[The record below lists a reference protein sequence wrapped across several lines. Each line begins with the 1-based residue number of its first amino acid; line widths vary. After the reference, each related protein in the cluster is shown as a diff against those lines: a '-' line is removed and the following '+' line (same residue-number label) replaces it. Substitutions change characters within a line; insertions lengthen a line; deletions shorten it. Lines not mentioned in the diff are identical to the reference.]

1 VTAWD
6 CQAEDF
12 PIVYFIGFRVRKIE
26 DETPPPPPVPAT
38 ERDIEEAY
46 RLRQE
51 REQREAAAKTIFVSR
66 EKEIVNVISLKT
78 LDPGLDKHIKVQ
90 LFEGTKVLCPDIAT
104 GCDPSIFYSRE

>member
-1 VTAWD
+1 M
-6 CQAEDF
+6 
-12 PIVYFIGFRVRKIE
+12 YFIGFRVRKIE

-78 LDPGLDKHIKVQ
+78 LDPGLDEHIKVQ
-90 LFEGTKVLCPDIAT
+90 LFESAKVLCIDIAT
-104 GCDPSIFYSRE
+104 GCDQHIFYSRE